1 MVHQVELFS
10 LKVRLEASR
19 RDHVDPFIF
28 LHTAAATDLQLHLP
42 LYVFPLSVIKHA
54 VQPVR
59 QGWQVSANS
68 GLNRGLNR
76 FKPSW
81 QKQVFA
87 GFYQTWYNNCSI
99 KIMLTV

>member
-42 LYVFPLSVIKHA
+42 LYVFPLSAIKHA
-54 VQPVR
+54 V
-59 QGWQVSANS
+59 
-68 GLNRGLNR
+68 
-76 FKPSW
+76 
-81 QKQVFA
+81 
-87 GFYQTWYNNCSI
+87 
-99 KIMLTV
+99 